1 MNITDVIN
9 IIWLDNMNI
18 IADKIQYSTAN
29 MNIIDDK
36 KIKHGNVNKIDDET
50 LIWLNAKNFVENA
63 CNIIGLMNC
72 VAYMAPEV
80 FTHTS
85 SIGRAADIWSLGC
98 VLIEMVTGKVSVV
111 ACLLL

>member
-18 IADKIQYSTAN
+18 IADKIQYGTAN

-50 LIWLNAKNFVENA
+50 LI
-63 CNIIGLMNC
+63 
-72 VAYMAPEV
+72 
-80 FTHTS
+80 
-85 SIGRAADIWSLGC
+85 
-98 VLIEMVTGKVSVV
+98 
-111 ACLLL
+111 